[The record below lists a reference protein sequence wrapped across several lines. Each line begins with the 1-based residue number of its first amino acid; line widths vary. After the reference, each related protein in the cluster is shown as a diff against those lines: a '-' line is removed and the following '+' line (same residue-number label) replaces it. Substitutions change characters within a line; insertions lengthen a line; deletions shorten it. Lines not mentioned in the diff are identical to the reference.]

1 MGRGSGPALPPQTL
15 VVQWFSGGGTIP
27 PSSGKAVKSGWDVET
42 CWPRDGLGVAV
53 GTKVSRSGVN
63 KGSGHTY
70 LIVNLAVHLTV
81 AVGAALLG
89 REQGP

>member
-1 MGRGSGPALPPQTL
+1 MG
-15 VVQWFSGGGTIP
+15 SGGGTIP
-27 PSSGKAVKSGWDVET
+27 PSSGKAVKSEWDVDPH
-42 CWPRDGLGVAV
+42 WPRDRLGVVV

-63 KGSGHTY
+63 KGSGHTH

-81 AVGAALLG
+81 AVRAALLG